1 MINTQTTKPFLK
13 WPGGKYRLTNRINK
27 KLAKGKRLVEPFVGS
42 GAVFLNTNYE
52 KYLLAD
58 TNLDLI
64 NLYQHLQSEGV
75 DFIEYCKTFFVKKNN
90 DEDQYYKFREE
101 FNTSKDS
108 RLKSAQFLYLNRHGY
123 NGLCRYNAKGSFN
136 TPFGRYHRPYFPKDE
151 MMNFHKRSQS
161 AEFICAGFSETMHQV
176 TKHDVVYCD
185 PPYVPL
191 SKTANF
197 TAYAAAGFNWED
209 QISLADWASK
219 LSANGIQVVISNHNT
234 PTARELYLE
243 AGATMEKFKVRRTIS
258 CNPGERNLVGEL
270 LAVFG

>member
-1 MINTQTTKPFLK
+1 LIKTQTTKPFLK

-64 NLYQHLQSEGV
+64 NLYQ
-75 DFIEYCKTFFVKKNN
+75 NN
-90 DEDQYYKFREE
+90 EDQYYKFREE

-108 RLKSAQFLYLNRHGY
+108 RLKSALFLYLNRHGY
-123 NGLCRYNAKGSFN
+123 NGLCRYNAKGGFN

-151 MMNFHKRSQS
+151 MMNFHQRSQS

-197 TAYAAAGFNWED
+197 TAYAAAGFNWQD
-209 QISLADWASK
+209 QISLADWASN
-219 LSANGIQVVISNHNT
+219 LSAKGIQVVISNHNT

-270 LAVFG
+270 LAVFE

>member
-1 MINTQTTKPFLK
+1 MNNIQTSKPFLK

-27 KLAKGKRLVEPFVGS
+27 KLGHGKRLVEPFVGS
-42 GAVFLNTNYE
+42 GAVFLNTNYQ
-52 KYLLAD
+52 KYLLTD
-58 TNLDLI
+58 RNKDLI
-64 NLYQHLQSEGV
+64 DLYQQLQSEGL

-90 DEDQYYKFREE
+90 NEGQYYKYREE
-101 FNTSKDS
+101 FNSTKDS
-108 RLKSAQFLYLNRHGY
+108 RLKSALFLYLNRHGY
-123 NGLCRYNAKGSFN
+123 NGLCRYNAKGGFN

-151 MMNFHKRSQS
+151 MINFHQKSQR

-197 TAYAAAGFNWED
+197 TAYAAAGFNWAD
-209 QISLADWASK
+209 HISLAEWASK
-219 LSANGIQVVISNHNT
+219 LSAKGIQVVISNHNT

-258 CNPGERNLVGEL
+258 CNTDKRDLVGEL
-270 LAVFG
+270 LVVFG

>member
-1 MINTQTTKPFLK
+1 LINSQTTKPFLK

-27 KLAKGKRLVEPFVGS
+27 KLGKGKRLVEPFLGS
-42 GAVFLNTNYE
+42 AAVFLNTNYE
-52 KYLLAD
+52 EYLLAD

-64 NLYQHLQSEGV
+64 NLYQQLQSEGP

-90 DEDQYYKFREE
+90 NEEQYYKFREE
-101 FNTSKDS
+101 FNRTEDK
-108 RLKSAQFLYLNRHGY
+108 RLKSALFLYLNRHGY
-123 NGLCRYNAKGSFN
+123 NGLCRYNAKGGFN

-151 MMNFHKRSQS
+151 ILNFHQKSQGV
-161 AEFICAGFSETMHQV
+161 EFICAGFSETMQKI
-176 TKHDVVYCD
+176 TQDDVVYCD

-197 TAYAAAGFNWED
+197 TAYAAAGFNWAD

-219 LSANGIQVVISNHNT
+219 LSAKGIQVVISNHNT
-234 PTARELYLE
+234 PSARELYLE

-258 CNPGERNLVGEL
+258 CNTDKRNLVGEL

>member
-1 MINTQTTKPFLK
+1 MIISKTSKPFLK

-27 KLAKGKRLVEPFVGS
+27 KLGNGQRLVEPFVGS
-42 GAVFLNTNYE
+42 GAVFLNTDYE

-58 TNLDLI
+58 TNRDLI
-64 NLYQHLQSEGV
+64 NLYQHLQSEGM
-75 DFIEYCKTFFVKKNN
+75 DFIEYCKTFFTNKHNN
-90 DEDQYYKFREE
+90 EKQYYKFREA

-108 RLKSAQFLYLNRHGY
+108 RLKSALFLYLNRHGY
-123 NGLCRYNAKGSFN
+123 NGLCRYNAKGGFN
-136 TPFGRYHRPYFPKDE
+136 TPFGRYHRPYFPKNE
-151 MMNFHKRSQS
+151 MMNFYQRSQH

-176 TKHDVVYCD
+176 AKHDVVYCD

-219 LSANGIQVVISNHNT
+219 LSAKGIQVVISNHNT

-258 CNPGERNLVGEL
+258 CNTDKRNLVGEL

>member
-1 MINTQTTKPFLK
+1 LINTQTTKPFLK
-13 WPGGKYRLTNRINK
+13 WPGGKYRLRNRINK
-27 KLAKGKRLVEPFVGS
+27 KLGKGKRLVEPFLGS

-52 KYLLAD
+52 EYLLAD
-58 TNLDLI
+58 TNQDLI
-64 NLYQHLQSEGV
+64 NLYKQLQSEGLG
-75 DFIEYCKTFFVKKNN
+75 FTEYCKTFFVKKNN
-90 DEDQYYKFREE
+90 NEEQYYKFREE
-101 FNTSKDS
+101 FNTSEDS
-108 RLKSAQFLYLNRHGY
+108 RLKSALFLYLNRHGY
-123 NGLCRYNAKGSFN
+123 NGLCRYNAKGVFN

-151 MMNFHKRSQS
+151 MFNFHQKSQA
-161 AEFICAGFSETMHQV
+161 AEFICAGFPETMHQV
-176 TKHDVVYCD
+176 SNHDVVYCD

-209 QISLADWASK
+209 QISLTDWASR
-219 LSANGIQVVISNHNT
+219 LSAKGIQVVISNHNT

-258 CNPGERNLVGEL
+258 CNTDKRNLVGEL